1 MSKKFGVLN
10 VKKQKNFVLKSI
22 QQKGFSYF
30 VVCFSFG
37 VMLLFSCGIGK
48 AVSFKGGSVSIH
60 EVNEKADAEL
70 FRLKKQEH
78 DIKSKIARELAIE
91 KIIALE
97 AKKRRVNKATLIE
110 AYVEKNF
117 EPPKEEMLRQF
128 YTYNKERL
136 GTSFANAR
144 DEIYIQAVDY
154 IKSNLKNKYYQELSK
169 NYKLNIMLKA
179 PVAPSIKID
188 LQEEPFWGNPKAKV
202 VVVEYSDFECPYC
215 QRIQPDA
222 RRIRREYKDK
232 IKWVFKDFPL
242 SFHRKARKAH
252 IAANCANQQKKFHE
266 YQEKIFSSDFDLS
279 VPSLLKVA
287 GQVGLNQS
295 RFQKCLA
302 DKNGAISKEI
312 DEDIKMGSQNGVG
325 GTPTMFVNGKVS
337 PEFRSY
343 NAMKKVLDKELKLLG
358 VN

>member
-1 MSKKFGVLN
+1 MNKKFGVLN
-10 VKKQKNFVLKSI
+10 IKKKKSFVLESI
-22 QQKGFSYF
+22 QQKAFSCF
-30 VVCFSFG
+30 VVCFSFV
-37 VMLLFSCGIGK
+37 VMLLFSCGTDK

-60 EVNEKADAEL
+60 EVNEKAGAEL
-70 FRLKKQEH
+70 FRLRQQEH
-78 DIKSKIARELAIE
+78 DIKSKMAREIAIE

-97 AKKRRVNKATLIE
+97 AKKRQVNKATLIE
-110 AYVEKNF
+110 GYVEKNF

-128 YTYNKERL
+128 YTYDKGRL
-136 GTSFANAR
+136 GASFADAR

-154 IKSNLKNKYYQELSK
+154 IKSSLKNKYYQELGK
-169 NYKLNIMLKA
+169 NYKLNITLKA
-179 PVAPSIKID
+179 PVAPSVKID
-188 LQEEPFWGNPKAKV
+188 LKEEPFWGNSKAKV

-252 IAANCANQQKKFHE
+252 VAANCANQQKKFHE
-266 YQEKIFSSDFDLS
+266 YQEKIFGSDFDLS

-287 GQVGLNQS
+287 SQVGLNQS
-295 RFQKCLA
+295 QFQRCLA

-343 NAMKKVLDKELKLLG
+343 DTMKKILDEELKLLG